1 MKLSISKEEFLKFWA
16 HFFAVAAAV
25 KEAVKVTV
33 QNFEL
38 EKGSTVMLLYIK
50 YCTGS
55 EAFLADKETAT
66 AGVGKHTHASPRV
79 WRIS

>member
-25 KEAVKVTV
+25 REAVKVTV

-38 EKGSTVMLLYIK
+38 EKGSTVMLLYVHQI
-50 YCTGS
+50 
-55 EAFLADKETAT
+55 L
-66 AGVGKHTHASPRV
+66 HR
-79 WRIS
+79 